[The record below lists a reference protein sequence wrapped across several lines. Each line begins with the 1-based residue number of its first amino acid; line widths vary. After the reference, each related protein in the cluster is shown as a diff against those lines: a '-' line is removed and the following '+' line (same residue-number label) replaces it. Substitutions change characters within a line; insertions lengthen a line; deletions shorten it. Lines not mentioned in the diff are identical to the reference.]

1 MPRIT
6 RGARSRP
13 GDPKPVRE
21 KPSKYICT
29 RCGKEF
35 KIQKGNF
42 PATQSPLF
50 RENGGYLTIC
60 GHCVDDLY
68 DHYKSVLGG
77 GMEAIHRL
85 CMKLDI
91 YWNPKIYATLNKSN
105 TTGSRIKTYI
115 SRTNLN
121 SYIGKSYDD
130 TLDEAAEVNDGL
142 AFAPE
147 MPAEPRAE
155 DEEECEY
162 TVEPEV
168 MEFWGSG
175 FSPEAYRDL
184 ETRYANWTADLAAE
198 PDKSTEA
205 LYKQICILEYT
216 ISRNAAA
223 GKPIETTVNALN
235 NVLGSANLKPVQ
247 QKDDTSDAEF
257 EGMPFGVGIKMCEN
271 RRPIPK
277 PHPELEDVDG
287 VVRYISIWFL
297 GHLCK
302 MLGIRN
308 TYCRLYEEE
317 MQRLRVEREIS
328 EDEDDESAF
337 DDIFG
342 DSGGDSA

>member
-91 YWNPKIYATLNKSN
+91 YWT
-105 TTGSRIKTYI
+105 
-115 SRTNLN
+115 
-121 SYIGKSYDD
+121 YDD

-247 QKDDTSDAEF
+247 QKDDTSDVEF